1 MRFRILPSAILIG
14 VISLLFAEK
23 ADAYQKTGLHEPSGD
38 EDGKEIGLGQY
49 MLAGQS
55 QYKPSVTDIGTGNRN
70 GNDTADSLERESA
83 GPGIGE
89 RFGFEGR
96 LLYWNAN
103 FRGIVRSDEGDLK
116 GTEIDI
122 VEDLGLETPKG
133 VVSAEFTIKFLE
145 RNKLKFSYINFSY
158 SSSVLLT
165 DEVVFKGVTY
175 PLFSLVDTT
184 ADIVSIR
191 AGYEFDIFHNDTG
204 FFGVQ
209 LAANYLSSK
218 ITLVANKVL
227 TNSVKSSVVIPVVA
241 ATGRVFITHN
251 ISGTLEGSWM
261 SYDTAMSLDGSAYLD
276 YNPMREVGLTLG
288 WRTIIAEA
296 DLETEKAE
304 IQWSGFYVGIVV
316 RM

>member
-1 MRFRILPSAILIG
+1 MRFKILPSAILIG
-14 VISLLFAEK
+14 IISFLFAEK
-23 ADAYQKTGLHEPSGD
+23 ADAYQEATLYEPSDG
-38 EDGKEIGLGQY
+38 EDARKTDWGMRI
-49 MLAGQS
+49 LARQTPH
-55 QYKPSVTDIGTGNRN
+55 KPSVTNTKTGNRN
-70 GNDTADSLERESA
+70 KSGTAGRREYKFT

-89 RFGFEGR
+89 GFVFEGR
-96 LLYWNAN
+96 ILYWSAS
-103 FRGIVRSDEGDLK
+103 FRGIARSDDGDLK
-116 GTEIDI
+116 GTEIDL
-122 VEDLGLETPKG
+122 VDDLGLESPKG
-133 VVSAEFTIKFLE
+133 VISAEFTIKFLE

-158 SSSVLLT
+158 DSSVLLA
-165 DEVVFKGVTY
+165 DDFVFKGVTY
-175 PLFSLVDTT
+175 PIFSLVDTT

-191 AGYEFDIFHNDTG
+191 GGYEFDIFRNDTG
-204 FFGVQ
+204 FFGLQ
-209 LAANYLSSK
+209 LAANYLSSR

-227 TNSVKSSVVIPVVA
+227 TNSIKSSIVIPVAA

-261 SYDTAMSLDGSAYLD
+261 SYESAMSLDGSAYLD

-288 WRTIIAEA
+288 WRTIVAKA